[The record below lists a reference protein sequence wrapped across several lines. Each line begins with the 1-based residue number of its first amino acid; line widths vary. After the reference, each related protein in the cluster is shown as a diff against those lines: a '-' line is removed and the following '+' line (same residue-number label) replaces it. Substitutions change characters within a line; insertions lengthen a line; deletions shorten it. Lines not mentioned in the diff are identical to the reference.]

1 MRRAALTLTALALA
15 LVLAACSPIDRGTVT
30 GKSHDEALWI
40 PVTSCVPS
48 GKSTVCTTSMQYT
61 PPSWKLY
68 LRNEDKTGWAYVDE
82 GTWDAYEVGDFY
94 PSVNR

>member
-1 MRRAALTLTALALA
+1 M
-15 LVLAACSPIDRGTVT
+15 
-30 GKSHDEALWI
+30 
-40 PVTSCVPS
+40 TSCVPS
-48 GKSTVCTTSMQYT
+48 GKSTVCHTSMQYT

-94 PSVNR
+94 PRGNR